1 MNRQK
6 NVEIRGIFLIVCIL
20 FGAFLLIPMLMILQ
34 KSFVGNEGFTL
45 EFYKNILGG
54 EFLKI
59 FINSV
64 GIAMA
69 SAVITT
75 VLAFILA
82 YSIHFTN
89 IPAPAKKGIHL
100 LAVMPML

>member
-1 MNRQK
+1 MNRPK
-6 NVEIRGIFLIVCIL
+6 NVEIRGIFFMICIL

-34 KSFVGNEGFTL
+34 KSFIGNEGFTL
-45 EFYKNILGG
+45 KFYKNVLGG
-54 EFLKI
+54 AFLKI
-59 FINSV
+59 FANSV

-89 IPAPAKKGIHL
+89 IPAVAKKGIKDFFL
-100 LAVMPML
+100 